1 MKSFEK
7 IGGKIL
13 AGVLG
18 GMVAV
23 LTISP
28 TAGAMERVNDVS
40 ANVMNVMSSPR
51 PTTGRYT
58 YNVRNNQLGFS
69 VVIVVD
75 YDNHT
80 VNSSSK
86 YISNPSAQAFGRANR
101 MSNVGLCNF
110 FQVFLMQARL
120 IFTDCTPLET
130 LRQQLSSCE
139 ECNSNYSVTY
149 DFARRKCI
157 VQITDPFSFNC
168 ELDMTPDFASDE
180 NEFVRGLTQSLE
192 LRSDVEIIRH

>member
-1 MKSFEK
+1 MKSIK
-7 IGGKIL
+7 NKIL
-13 AGVLG
+13 SGILG

-86 YISNPSAQAFGRANR
+86 YISNPSAQAFGRENG

-110 FQVFLMQARL
+110 FQAFLMQARL
-120 IFTDCTPLET
+120 IFTDCTPLEN

-168 ELDMTPDFASDE
+168 ELDMTPDFASNE
-180 NEFVRGLTQSLE
+180 NEFVCSLTQSLE
-192 LRSDVEIIRH
+192 LRSGVEIIRH